1 MSEMTNVTRTQMKQ
15 WKSAKNQAKKAGE
28 KQDNKQGNKQA
39 KDTVA
44 VATTSDS

>member
-1 MSEMTNVTRTQMKQ
+1 MKQ

-44 VATTSDS
+44 VATTSDSW